1 MRSYTLILP
10 QVLLDLI
17 SANYWRLLPAESM
30 RAIELPRDPSAAPIY
45 AVSLRVE
52 PSTLRVVAKHA
63 DETAQSRTRVAQSI
77 HRVSPDACEP
87 YSYALLDA
95 HSAYFSGLSAVL
107 RRALLPA
114 VRAQRPVFH
123 LYRNGVR
130 LTRYPMRVRPCA
142 VMRGK
147 LSNPEQVCAIEAPRP
162 GVRDALQKRRAR
174 HKLRTL
180 ARKAKRFA

>member
-1 MRSYTLILP
+1 MRSYALILP

-17 SANYWRLLPAESM
+17 SANYWLALPAESM

-45 AVSLRVE
+45 AVSMRAE
-52 PSTLRVVAKHA
+52 PSTLRVVAEHA
-63 DETAQSRTRVAQSI
+63 DETAQSRARVAQGI

-87 YSYALLDA
+87 YSYKLLDA
-95 HSAYFSGLSAVL
+95 HSAYFRDLSIIL

-114 VRAQRPVFH
+114 VRTPRPVFH

-130 LTRYPMRVRPCA
+130 LTRCAMRVLPCA
-142 VMRGK
+142 ENLGR
-147 LSNPEQVCAIEAPRP
+147 LTNPEQVYAIEAPRP
-162 GVRDALQKRRAR
+162 GVSDALQVRRAR